1 MDLAKVG
8 VPPRDY
14 RELIQ
19 KLRDPDRWQLLT
31 AIERETLADLA
42 ERNKTRPRGRP
53 KSTDGR
59 LRSRMMAREV
69 VTLTVY
75 YGRGGSEAALADVAD
90 TFGVD
95 RGAVKEAIRW
105 TRDEM
110 GEENWEHWKRRQQ
123 ELISE
128 VRAEHG
134 WVE

>member
-1 MDLAKVG
+1 
-8 VPPRDY
+8 
-14 RELIQ
+14 
-19 KLRDPDRWQLLT
+19 
-31 AIERETLADLA
+31 
-42 ERNKTRPRGRP
+42 
-53 KSTDGR
+53 
-59 LRSRMMAREV
+59 MAREV